1 MRTVAVVFLAIIVLL
16 ISGCTGSLLVRYV
29 EEKSEPP
36 FISIS
41 ADAVNPAYE
50 GCRVQLKARA
60 YTDEWLELQDIGVR
74 CQALCLSMQTE
85 RKGWNHVRCG
95 WDYDDYRG
103 LPLRSKLTFAQR
115 VRMGAYELHF
125 HGDELEYSVPF
136 TKMSAELLH
145 LPESWRP
152 YAREIADD
160 DSQLKI
166 ELAGDPPRTIACDMV
181 ENGYELVVRG
191 VQRGNKIFP
200 ILGVRESEQTWQMI
214 DRMQNEF
221 LLEKILFPAC
231 VSLAIPALLLGIFRV
246 LKWRPQQKKD
256 KLAMLMMLVLV
267 AVAFL
272 LCGGWRMEI
281 WAGAAEFILVLGL
294 WGIVRVI
301 RGFGVDSV
309 SE

>member
-125 HGDELEYSVPF
+125 HEDELEYSVPF

-166 ELAGDPPRTIACDMV
+166 ELAGNPPRTIVCDMV

-200 ILGVRESEQTWQMI
+200 ILGVRESEQTWQML
-214 DRMQNEF
+214 DRMHNEF
-221 LLEKILFPAC
+221 LLEKIVLPAC

-256 KLAMLMMLVLV
+256 ELAMLMMLVLV
-267 AVAFL
+267 AGAFL
-272 LCGGWRMEI
+272 LFGGWRMEI
-281 WAGAAEFILVLGL
+281 WAGVAVLILVLGL

>member
-125 HGDELEYSVPF
+125 HEDELEYSVPF

-166 ELAGDPPRTIACDMV
+166 ELAGNPPRTIVCDMV

-200 ILGVRESEQTWQMI
+200 ILGVRESEQTWQML
-214 DRMQNEF
+214 DRMHNEF
-221 LLEKILFPAC
+221 LLEKIVLPAC

-281 WAGAAEFILVLGL
+281 WAGVAVLILVLGL

>member
-85 RKGWNHVRCG
+85 RKGWNHDRCS

-125 HGDELEYSVPF
+125 HEDELEYSVPF

-166 ELAGDPPRTIACDMV
+166 ELAGNPPRTIVCDMV

-200 ILGVRESEQTWQMI
+200 ILGVRESEQTWQML
-214 DRMQNEF
+214 DRMHNEF
-221 LLEKILFPAC
+221 LLEKIVLPAC

-267 AVAFL
+267 AGAFL

-281 WAGAAEFILVLGL
+281 WAGVAVLILVLGL
-294 WGIVRVI
+294 WGTVRVI
-301 RGFGVDSV
+301 RGLGVDSV

>member
-41 ADAVNPAYE
+41 AEAVNPAYE

-85 RKGWNHVRCG
+85 KKGWNHVRCG

-125 HGDELEYSVPF
+125 HEDKLEYSVPF

-221 LLEKILFPAC
+221 LLEKIVFPAC

-281 WAGAAEFILVLGL
+281 WAGAAELILVLGL

>member
-74 CQALCLSMQTE
+74 CQALCLSM
-85 RKGWNHVRCG
+85 RCG

-125 HGDELEYSVPF
+125 HEDELEYSVPF

-166 ELAGDPPRTIACDMV
+166 ELAGNPPRTIACDMV

-200 ILGVRESEQTWQMI
+200 ILGVRESEQTWQMF

-272 LCGGWRMEI
+272 LFGGWRMEI
-281 WAGAAEFILVLGL
+281 WAGAAELILVLGL

>member
-74 CQALCLSMQTE
+74 CQALCLSM
-85 RKGWNHVRCG
+85 RCG

-125 HGDELEYSVPF
+125 HEDELEYSVPF

-166 ELAGDPPRTIACDMV
+166 ELAGNPPRTIACDMV

-200 ILGVRESEQTWQMI
+200 ILGVRESEQTWQMV

-281 WAGAAEFILVLGL
+281 WAGAAVLILVLGL

>member
-74 CQALCLSMQTE
+74 CQALRLSMQTE

-125 HGDELEYSVPF
+125 HEDELEYSVPF

-166 ELAGDPPRTIACDMV
+166 ELAGNPPRTIVCDMV

-200 ILGVRESEQTWQMI
+200 ILGVRESEQTWQML
-214 DRMQNEF
+214 DRMHNEF
-221 LLEKILFPAC
+221 LLEKIVLPAC

-281 WAGAAEFILVLGL
+281 WAGVAVLILVLGL

>member
-41 ADAVNPAYE
+41 ADAVNPVYE

-74 CQALCLSMQTE
+74 CQALCLRMQTE

-125 HGDELEYSVPF
+125 HEDELEYSVPF

-166 ELAGDPPRTIACDMV
+166 ELAGNPPRTIVCDMV

-200 ILGVRESEQTWQMI
+200 ILGVRESEQT
-214 DRMQNEF
+214 
-221 LLEKILFPAC
+221 
-231 VSLAIPALLLGIFRV
+231 
-246 LKWRPQQKKD
+246 
-256 KLAMLMMLVLV
+256 
-267 AVAFL
+267 
-272 LCGGWRMEI
+272 
-281 WAGAAEFILVLGL
+281 
-294 WGIVRVI
+294 
-301 RGFGVDSV
+301 
-309 SE
+309 